1 MRNADHLGCV
11 PEPEKQTIQGIHHHI
26 DGRPMEIGSL
36 HELRQIEK
44 RHGVNFPVY
53 GGSMLNVD
61 VENHKNYVDESG
73 VTHRG

>member
-11 PEPEKQTIQGIHHHI
+11 PEPEKQTIQGIHH
-26 DGRPMEIGSL
+26 